1 MNRWKAVVW
10 IWFAAWHQGGHV
22 ASVEVVLDS
31 GDATG
36 AFFLS
41 TPEDSGPGVGPEE
54 VSRRFALTLSNR
66 MTVLA
71 RFGPFSVRQTVYASG
86 AVGGLPHN
94 ASGDGGGAPEAMG
107 DVTAHLVTAA
117 PRRDRPTLRMLFHT
131 GSEAVEGQAA
141 ADSQQSSSLTTL
153 VLPLMGVQN
162 FHAQ

>member
-1 MNRWKAVVW
+1 M
-10 IWFAAWHQGGHV
+10 

-131 GSEAVEGQAA
+131 GSEVGALPVACSTDRRVKFFILGALNCA
-141 ADSQQSSSLTTL
+141 HRFLDSHLEAQSGETHTSR
-153 VLPLMGVQN
+153 
-162 FHAQ
+162 